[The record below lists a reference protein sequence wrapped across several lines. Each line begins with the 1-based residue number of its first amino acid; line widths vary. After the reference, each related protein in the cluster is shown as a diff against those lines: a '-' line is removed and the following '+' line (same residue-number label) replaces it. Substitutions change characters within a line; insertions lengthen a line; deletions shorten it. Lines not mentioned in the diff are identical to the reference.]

1 MFMKF
6 TIKTTQHFLNVI
18 KRSFTVQA
26 EQPILVNGNKISK
39 DVLQKVKERI
49 LSIRERV
56 NIREPKLAIILVGN
70 AADSV
75 SYVSVKQ
82 RACKRVG
89 VQSELIH
96 LPETATQKE
105 VIQIVEDLNKR
116 EDVDSIL
123 TQLPFPAQI
132 SKTIVINQIE
142 PSKDV
147 DGLQRCFLT
156 KQLIWDDHNNRALP
170 CTPQSCLHILDT
182 HQIDVKGKQVV
193 MLGKGLLVG
202 SPLGA
207 ILLGRGAIV
216 SMCDK
221 KSDLSIALKDAD
233 ILVSATGV
241 RKLVRGEQLK
251 KGVIV
256 IDVGCSRPLPHE
268 DQSSIVGDVELE
280 SVILKASLITPVPG
294 GVGPVTVSMLIQNVV
309 NQWER
314 NNIAVISKALCEDIR
329 KQDREN
335 IVSTQKKQQFNNDQ
349 IQVDD
354 IKENVCEEEFGDQ
367 QQEKLNKIIQNS
379 KKDIQIQ

>member
-1 MFMKF
+1 MKF
-6 TIKTTQHFLNVI
+6 TVRTTQHFLNVI
-18 KRSFTVQA
+18 KHSFSVQA

-39 DVLQKVKERI
+39 DVLSKVKDRI

-70 AADSV
+70 AADSI

-241 RKLVRGEQLK
+241 RKLVKGEQLK

-314 NNIAVISKALCEDIR
+314 NNSALIQQAQLEATDETNKQKQEKAQKNQQLNYDL
-329 KQDREN
+329 KQ
-335 IVSTQKKQQFNNDQ
+335 IDQ
-349 IQVDD
+349 
-354 IKENVCEEEFGDQ
+354 IKENTCEEDLGDQ

-379 KKDIQIQ
+379 KKNILIQ